1 MKNSVSTWLG
11 KKKGEQTKK
20 NLEKHG
26 FHAQLVDNSAKANE
40 LILEMTKDYQSFG
53 FAGSDTTRKLGLTD
67 HLKESGKTLYD
78 HWVPGLSPE
87 ENLETRKNQS
97 RAECFLCS
105 ANAISMSGEIVNV
118 DGIGNRTNGMSF
130 GPKKVIIVAGINK
143 VTKDLDS
150 ALARVHEVAAPMRAK
165 SLAMDTPC
173 GKTGICADCNSPQ
186 RLCRIT
192 VILHRKPMLTDISV
206 ILINE
211 NLGY

>member
-1 MKNSVSTWLG
+1 MKNSISSWLG
-11 KKKGEQTKK
+11 KKKGEQTIK

-26 FHAQLVDNSAKANE
+26 FHAQFVNDSKAASE
-40 LILEMTKDYQSFG
+40 LLLEMTKDYNSFG
-53 FAGSDTTRKLGLTD
+53 FAGSDTTRTIGVID
-67 HLKESGKTLYD
+67 QLKTSGKKIYD
-78 HWVPGLSPE
+78 HWIPDLSPGE
-87 ENLETRKNQS
+87 SLDIRKKQS
-97 RAECFLCS
+97 QADCFLCS

-130 GPKKVIIVAGINK
+130 GPQKVIIVAGINK

-165 SLAMDTPC
+165 SLNMDTPC

-206 ILINE
+206 ILVNE
-211 NLGY
+211 SLGY

>member
-1 MKNSVSTWLG
+1 MKNSISNWLG
-11 KKKGEQTKK
+11 KKKGEQTVK

-26 FHAQLVDNSAKANE
+26 FHAQLVDDSKTANE
-40 LILEMTKDYQSFG
+40 VLIEMTKDYSSFG
-53 FAGSDTTRKLGLTD
+53 FAGSDTTRSLELID
-67 HLKESGKTLYD
+67 QLKVSGKTLYD
-78 HWVPGLSPE
+78 HWVPNLSPSE
-87 ENLETRKNQS
+87 SLEIRKKQS
-97 RAECFLCS
+97 QADCFLCS
-105 ANAISMSGEIVNV
+105 ANAISMTGEIVNI
-118 DGIGNRTNGMSF
+118 DGVGNRTNGMSF
-130 GPKKVIIVAGINK
+130 GPQKVIIVAGINK

-150 ALARVHEVAAPMRAK
+150 ALDRIHEIAAPMRAK
-165 SLAMDTPC
+165 SLGMDTPC